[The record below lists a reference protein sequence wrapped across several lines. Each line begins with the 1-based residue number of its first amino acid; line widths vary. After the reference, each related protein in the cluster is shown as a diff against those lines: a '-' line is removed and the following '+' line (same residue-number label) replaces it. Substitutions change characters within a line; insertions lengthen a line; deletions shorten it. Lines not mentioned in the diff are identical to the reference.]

1 MEIIQLRINLIS
13 KIKKI
18 FWTDLNIIGIHK
30 NILEKRIR
38 NISIHI

>member
-18 FWTDLNIIGIHK
+18 FWTDLISIDIHK